1 MAIDSRFQC
10 LCLRITSDYL
20 TISAMPQETTSYERL
35 APYYEAARQEAE
47 ARQEVAPI
55 GRLET
60 IGDELDAGRPSL
72 VEAIENAP
80 DVAVIAEYKR
90 RSPSKND
97 AWRDST
103 VAWTVEQ
110 YRRGGASA
118 LSILTQNQ
126 HFGGDVSDIS
136 KAFETCQLPILRKDF
151 VSTEYQLHEARARG
165 AAAVLLIVAGLE
177 EEQLRKLYYEAGT
190 IGLECLVEVHNED
203 ELDRAWKLEPE
214 IIGVNNRNL
223 STLKV
228 DLRTAQELIPMIP
241 NYVLTVAESGWD
253 VHNQDHIRQLRE
265 LSDAVLIGTAL
276 MREFDPAEA
285 LANWLATDQP
295 Q

>member
-1 MAIDSRFQC
+1 
-10 LCLRITSDYL
+10 
-20 TISAMPQETTSYERL
+20 MPQEISSYERL

-47 ARQEVAPI
+47 IRQQTMPI

-60 IGDELDAGRPSL
+60 IGDALDDGRPSF

-110 YRRGGASA
+110 YRRGGATA

-177 EEQLRKLYYEAGT
+177 DEQLRKLYYEAGT
-190 IGLECLVEVHNED
+190 LGLECLVEVHNED
-203 ELDRAWKLEPE
+203 ELERAWKLEPE

-223 STLKV
+223 SNPKDV
-228 DLRTAQELIPMIP
+228 DTRIAEELIPMVP
-241 NYVLTVAESGWD
+241 DYVATVAESGYEVSD
-253 VHNQDHIRQLRE
+253 LDHIRQLRE
-265 LSDAVLIGTAL
+265 LGADAVLMGTAL

-285 LANWLATDQP
+285 LASWLATDQP